1 MIITCPHC
9 DTKNRV
15 PDDRIDQHP
24 HCGSCDKPLITG
36 VPVDLHLNNYQRHM
50 SADFP
55 VVVDFWAP
63 WCGPCKQFSP
73 IFEKVA
79 APFAEKARFAKINTQ
94 NETTLG
100 QRYNVRSIP
109 TTIVFYREQEIART
123 AGAMP
128 PQRLHQWLDE
138 VLAQIES
145 E

>member
-15 PDDRIDQHP
+15 PSERIDQHP
-24 HCGSCDKPLITG
+24 HCGRCDQPLITG
-36 VPVDLHLNNYQRHM
+36 VPMDLNLNNYQRHM

-94 NETTLG
+94 TETTLG

-109 TTIVFYREQEIART
+109 TTIVFYRDQEVART
-123 AGAMP
+123 SGSMP
-128 PQRLHQWLDE
+128 PQKLHQWLDE
-138 VLAQIES
+138 VLAQIEHA
-145 E
+145 